1 MYYTQPYHRG
11 LRSYSRR
18 NLVTGAIS
26 SFFRVLNVDWTS
38 HWAMSEPKF
47 SLWSPFEVRA
57 RNKNLNQTSLPDPEV
72 NIYFEEQRNPR
83 TGKKMNSE
91 VSKFV
96 KFIQEP
102 PFQRKEC
109 WLKFLLDN
117 LITTFDISLEIRK
130 KDGEKCEPDSL
141 TSFRNSSERHLRQ
154 QQYQYSSTESREFSK
169 HRDVLEERT

>member
-1 MYYTQPYHRG
+1 M
-11 LRSYSRR
+11 
-18 NLVTGAIS
+18 
-26 SFFRVLNVDWTS
+26 
-38 HWAMSEPKF
+38 
-47 SLWSPFEVRA
+47 
-57 RNKNLNQTSLPDPEV
+57 NQTSLTDPEV
-72 NIYFEEQRNPR
+72 DIYFEEQRNPR

-102 PFQRKEC
+102 PFSEERMLTEI
-109 WLKFLLDN
+109 LLDN

-169 HRDVLEERT
+169 HRDVLKERT